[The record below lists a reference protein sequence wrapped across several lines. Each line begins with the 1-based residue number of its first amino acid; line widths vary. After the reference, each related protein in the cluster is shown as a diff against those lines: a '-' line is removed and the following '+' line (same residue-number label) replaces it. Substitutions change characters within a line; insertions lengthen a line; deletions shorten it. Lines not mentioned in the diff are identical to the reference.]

1 MVLLLF
7 HRENRSDLVFVPSNL
22 LPESLLEDTLVLQ
35 LVPQN
40 WFSWNF
46 DVLDDDRLVASIKV
60 SSLPESGTF
69 SFDGTDYRA
78 YREGIMSGDFFLASD
93 GQTIARAQKPSAFL
107 NTFEIQYS
115 DRSYTLKKKSLVGR
129 SFVLFESDREVGSI
143 RPEALLSRK
152 SAASLPE
159 TMPGAVQV
167 FVIWLAILMW
177 RRETNAGAAAAASG

>member
-1 MVLLLF
+1 M
-7 HRENRSDLVFVPSNL
+7 
-22 LPESLLEDTLVLQ
+22 LQ
-35 LVPQN
+35 LVPES
-40 WFSWNF
+40 WLSWNF
-46 DVLDDDRLVASIKV
+46 DVLEDDRLVASIKV

-78 YREGIMSGDFFLASD
+78 YREGMLSGDFFLASD
-93 GQTIARAQKPSAFL
+93 GHTIARAQKPSAFL
-107 NTFEIQYS
+107 NTFEIHYS

-129 SFVLFESDREVGSI
+129 SFVLFEGDREVGSI

-152 SAASLPE
+152 SAASFPE

-177 RRETNAGAAAAASG
+177 RRETNAGAAAAAASG

>member
-1 MVLLLF
+1 M
-7 HRENRSDLVFVPSNL
+7 
-22 LPESLLEDTLVLQ
+22 LQ
-35 LVPQN
+35 LVPQY
-40 WFSWNF
+40 WLSWNF

-115 DRSYTLKKKSLVGR
+115 DRSYTLKKKSTGRTLFRLV
-129 SFVLFESDREVGSI
+129 
-143 RPEALLSRK
+143 
-152 SAASLPE
+152 
-159 TMPGAVQV
+159 
-167 FVIWLAILMW
+167 
-177 RRETNAGAAAAASG
+177 